1 MTPTPGQ
8 TALRALAAM
17 VQELVNVLDAEL
29 SIGQQAREML
39 AKMEADNEVDETR
52 PRRGGACGDDDSPHR
67 DLSDFGMCHT
77 SDCDNG
83 AG

>member
-17 VQELVNVLDAEL
+17 MQELVNVLGEEL
-29 SIGQQAREML
+29 AAGQQARDTL
-39 AKMEADNEVDETR
+39 AKMEADNEVDETG
-52 PRRGGACGDDDSPHR
+52 PRSDCASGDARGPDR
-67 DLSDFGMCHT
+67 DLSDFGMRHT